1 MGFGMDELKEKYR
14 AFPIWARLLM
24 AFIIGIAPGACSYFD
39 EVEVVES
46 GLAEATAREDAARLK
61 FEASRKT
68 KAEIPKL
75 EEQLVFTEGQLEQA
89 SKKLPESYLIE
100 SGLTL
105 TATNAKQ
112 AGINLTGF
120 KPSCELKGQSEF
132 KFVER
137 AIAVSAVGKF
147 QQLASFF
154 DKMVHSEMMLF
165 VREIAIEPNTSQTVE
180 PTTDEMLTPFQ
191 IAEKARQNLTLKTSF
206 KIVVF
211 RAMKTE
217 EESYFENKESCE
229 TEAPSAEALTP
240 APPAAQDPSAP
251 VPVPADAAPAAGAHS
266 G

>member
-1 MGFGMDELKEKYR
+1 MDELKDKYR

-39 EVEVVES
+39 EVGVVEA
-46 GLAEATAREDAARLK
+46 GLAEAQAREEVARQK

-100 SGLTL
+100 SVLSL

-112 AGINLTGF
+112 AGISLTGF

-165 VREIAIEPNTSQTVE
+165 VREIAIEPNGSKAVDATPE
-180 PTTDEMLTPFQ
+180 ATTELTPYQ
-191 IAEKARQNLTLKTSF
+191 IAEKARQNLTLKASF
-206 KIVVF
+206 KVVVF

-217 EESYFENKESCE
+217 EETYFENKESCE
-229 TEAPSAEALTP
+229 TESPSAEAITP
-240 APPAAQDPSAP
+240 VPPGAQDPTAPAP
-251 VPVPADAAPAAGAHS
+251 VPTDAAPAAPAHS